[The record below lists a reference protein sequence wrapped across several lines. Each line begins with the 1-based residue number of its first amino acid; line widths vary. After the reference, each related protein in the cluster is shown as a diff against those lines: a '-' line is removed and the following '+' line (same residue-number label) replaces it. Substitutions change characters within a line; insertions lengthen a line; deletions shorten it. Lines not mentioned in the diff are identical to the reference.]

1 MFHNLKPLA
10 LVVLLAFPLAADAQ
24 QHRGR
29 GRQAQ
34 QPAPTRSPRAE
45 ALAPPPHLAQ
55 ALLPAGA
62 RRTNERFLMTN
73 DGRWWDR
80 SRDAMSHRGWWK
92 HQPPFGNFYAVPHT
106 GGYGYY
112 ESAPQEEERSAPP
125 PSAVA
130 TYKGLLQFEV
140 TPSSGLDYYIDG
152 VYVGSSSNLGSEFEV
167 NAGARQIEVRA
178 RGYKPAT
185 FDRRIEEGRVTT
197 VRASLDRM
205 EEPQAPRS
213 STGRVMYVI
222 PGCYMGNSKPVPSA
236 LPAGCDIKKMVTRP
250 GL

>member
-1 MFHNLKPLA
+1 MFLKLTPLA
-10 LVVLLAFPLAADAQ
+10 LVVLLAVPHAADAEQ
-24 QHRGR
+24 RGR
-29 GRQAQ
+29 GRQPQ

-80 SRDAMSHRGWWK
+80 SREAKSHRGWWK
-92 HQPPFGNFYAVPHT
+92 HQPPSGSFYAVPYT

-125 PSAVA
+125 PSVA
-130 TYKGLLQFEV
+130 TYKGLLQFEI

-152 VYVGSSSNLGSEFEV
+152 VHVGSSSSLGSEFEV

-205 EEPQAPRS
+205 EEPPAPRHS
-213 STGRVMYVI
+213 AARVMYVI
-222 PGCYMGNSKPVPSA
+222 PGCYMGNARPVASA